1 MSSTYRTCVRCTI
14 GRAPIWHLLLALAFS
29 VGDHSGRPHHS
40 SSIQRAQ
47 IPLGAM
53 FLRGAGPA
61 GDGRYPTGRHCARFL
76 PRSSNRTPV
85 AIYRDLAC
93 PLAIT
98 TDPLAGISGTAL
110 AGALDSPATGGRTVD
125 GMCVASHIHTLYS
138 QERQRDLLARAHRQ
152 RLARQLGRLARAR
165 ERTGRRRWHRRTALP
180 ATRLLP
186 WQRAVR

>member
-61 GDGRYPTGRHCARFL
+61 GDGRYATGRHCARFL

-85 AIYRDLAC
+85 AIYRDLAR

-98 TDPLAGISGTAL
+98 TDPAGR
-110 AGALDSPATGGRTVD
+110 PWP
-125 GMCVASHIHTLYS
+125 
-138 QERQRDLLARAHRQ
+138 
-152 RLARQLGRLARAR
+152 GRLTLRLPEA
-165 ERTGRRRWHRRTALP
+165 GRDRKS
-180 ATRLLP
+180 TRLNSSHVAISYAVFCLKKKNKQLDHHSLP
-186 WQRAVR
+186 NKKQPHPPH